1 MSRPQR
7 EDPGLAAV
15 GRSIWLAG
23 LGALAEME
31 RGRRAFFDD
40 LVERGRKVERN
51 QLKAVD
57 RAVARSSDRAERL
70 GEELRHR
77 VHRGVEEVLHR
88 ANLPSRD
95 DLKVLAARL
104 DRLAER
110 IEAAVPPRG

>member
-1 MSRPQR
+1 MSRRDEAPS
-7 EDPGLAAV
+7 LAEV

-23 LGALAEME
+23 LGALAEVE
-31 RGRRAFFDD
+31 RGRRGFFDD
-40 LVERGRKVERN
+40 LVERGRRVERA

-57 RAVARSSDRAERL
+57 RAVARSSERAERL
-70 GEELRHR
+70 GEEVRER
-77 VHRGVEEVLHR
+77 VHAGVEEVLHR

-110 IEAAVPPRG
+110 IEAAAGA